1 MVIQA
6 MELAMAFLRIML
18 MDKVKQIA
26 VLHQMPVEVLV
37 SLFTTMVY
45 QANAILLRTLLT
57 LTQSLMPQLQMRQ
70 RVRLLVQ
77 LRQMVQPR

>member
-1 MVIQA
+1 
-6 MELAMAFLRIML
+6 ML

>member
-6 MELAMAFLRIML
+6 MELAMAYLRIML